1 MNVTT
6 KSLLV
11 AMAFGGSFGTATAS
25 SVITDIT
32 ASGAGLGS
40 FSFSE
45 LGSSAVLDFS
55 TTFSS
60 VNPIT
65 LTFTVA
71 HEDDISFPYHIYDA
85 IKNNTPEAF
94 SSFHLHINESSSA
107 PGDGVVFTSFNSAD
121 DFFAPD
127 FTPSFTLDS
136 SSINQPAPFEPTG
149 PRDLNFTGELK
160 AGETAIQSYYSLDL
174 PDPGVG
180 NTYTFSLTQTP
191 VAGVVPEPE
200 TYAMFL
206 AGLGLM
212 GFMAR
217 RRQKQSA

>member
-6 KSLLV
+6 KSLIA
-11 AMAFGGSFGTATAS
+11 AMVFGGSVGTATAS
-25 SVITDIT
+25 SVITGIT
-32 ASGAGLGS
+32 ASGPGLGS

-45 LGSSAVLDFS
+45 LGSSAASDFS
-55 TTFSS
+55 TMFSS
-60 VNPIT
+60 VNPII

-71 HEDDISFPYHIYDA
+71 HEDGIISGPYHIYDA

-107 PGDGVVFTSFNSAD
+107 PGDSVVFTSFNSAD

-136 SSINQPAPFEPTG
+136 SSINQPAPFEPTA

-174 PDPGVG
+174 PDPGVQGEHVRPSKKG
-180 NTYTFSLTQTP
+180 NT
-191 VAGVVPEPE
+191 VAPWAERPPLRTSAIVRPPELR
-200 TYAMFL
+200 MFPDRL
-206 AGLGLM
+206 P
-212 GFMAR
+212 F
-217 RRQKQSA
+217 